1 MVLLASAKSAGLDM
15 RIAEH
20 LAEIVQGEG
29 FERCWLS
36 ARSETELNDVLVSD
50 DHFLHVP
57 VVELPQLKAQIGR
70 SIGDL
75 AGLGDVVVILIER
88 GNKP

>member
-1 MVLLASAKSAGLDM
+1 MVLLAPAKSAGLDM

-20 LAEIVQGEG
+20 LAEIVQSEG

-36 ARSETELNDVLVSD
+36 ARSEAELNDVLVSD

-57 VVELPQLKAQIGR
+57 VVDA
-70 SIGDL
+70 
-75 AGLGDVVVILIER
+75 AA
-88 GNKP
+88 